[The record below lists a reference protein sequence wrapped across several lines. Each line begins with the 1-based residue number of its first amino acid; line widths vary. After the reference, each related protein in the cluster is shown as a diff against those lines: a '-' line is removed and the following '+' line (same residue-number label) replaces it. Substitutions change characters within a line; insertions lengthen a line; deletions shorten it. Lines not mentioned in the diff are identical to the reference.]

1 MAYGLSPRL
10 FVENGPANSAAIALA
25 SSSSRVWQSFGLE
38 DRLALIEKA
47 LKAPANDDCDGL
59 PIAL

>member
-1 MAYGLSPRL
+1 MAYGLSSRL

-25 SSSSRVWQSFGLE
+25 SSSSRAWQSFDRE

-47 LKAPANDDCDGL
+47 LRAPANDDCDGL
-59 PIAL
+59 PVAL

>member
-1 MAYGLSPRL
+1 MAYGLNPRL

-25 SSSSRVWQSFGLE
+25 SSSSRVWQSFGHE
-38 DRLALIEKA
+38 DRLALIETA